1 MPELIRSVVS
11 RVRMYVKD
19 RRRSPRLRVRL
30 LFSISVGRKANGNGP
45 GQHERLLKGHTRD
58 ISQNGLAL
66 NVSQVHLDGHHLA
79 TEGHDLQMKLDLP
92 GGPISML
99 VTPTHYERLEEAEL
113 GCGYLIGVRIVQI
126 SDEDRSL
133 YLSFITQGLEG
144 NL

>member
-1 MPELIRSVVS
+1 
-11 RVRMYVKD
+11 
-19 RRRSPRLRVRL
+19 L

-133 YLSFITQGLEG
+133 YLSFITQGLQG

>member
-11 RVRMYVKD
+11 RVRMFVKD
-19 RRRSPRLRVRL
+19 RRSSPRLRVRL
-30 LFSISVGRKANGNGP
+30 MFSISVGRKANGNSS

-58 ISQNGLAL
+58 LSQNGLAL

-79 TEGHDLQMKLDLP
+79 TVAHDLQLKLELP
-92 GGPISML
+92 SGPISML
-99 VTPTHYERLEEAEL
+99 VTPKRYERLDEVEV

-126 SDEDRSL
+126 SDEDRRL
-133 YLSFITQGLEG
+133 YLSFIKESLQG

>member
-11 RVRMYVKD
+11 RVRAYVKD
-19 RRRSPRLRVRL
+19 RRSSPRLRVRL
-30 LFSISVGRKANGNGP
+30 LFSISVGRKANGNSP
-45 GQHERLLKGHTRD
+45 SQHERLLRGHTRD

-79 TEGHDLQMKLDLP
+79 TEGHDLQLKLELP

-99 VTPTHYERLEEAEL
+99 VTPMHYERLDEVEL
-113 GCGYLIGVRIVQI
+113 GSGYLIGVRIVQI

-133 YLSFITQGLEG
+133 YLSFITQGIQG

>member
-19 RRRSPRLRVRL
+19 RRSSPRLRVRL
-30 LFSISVGRKANGNGP
+30 LFSISVGRKANGNGS
-45 GQHERLLKGHTRD
+45 GQLERLLKGHTRD

-79 TEGHDLQMKLDLP
+79 TEGRNLQLRLELP

-99 VTPTHYERLEEAEL
+99 VTPRRYERLDEAEL
-113 GCGYLIGVRIVQI
+113 GCGYLIGVQIVQI
-126 SDEDRSL
+126 SDEDRRL
-133 YLSFITQGLEG
+133 YLSFITHGLQG